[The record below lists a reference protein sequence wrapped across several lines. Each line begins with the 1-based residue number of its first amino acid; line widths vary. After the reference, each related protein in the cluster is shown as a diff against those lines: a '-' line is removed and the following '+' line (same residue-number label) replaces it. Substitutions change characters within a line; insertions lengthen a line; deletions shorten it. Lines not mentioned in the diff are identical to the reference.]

1 MKLQGFSLAELL
13 PDRDTLHLMM
23 MHPLRVQVPFLT
35 HPTHHGLYLQ
45 AAFYEIMCAMWVRN
59 GLQIKGQAMT
69 YIQCHFCNSMVDADM
84 FLLQLCATRLEPSTF
99 ISAVL
104 ERFHALPWLSLS
116 TDSEQEGPKLLDQE
130 QEVPIMESA
139 LIFLASLIT
148 LRTNLGLSEQDLT
161 RLEMVT
167 LLCMGDKT
175 HSTLEEHMPEKCGNG
190 VLADD
195 FEHILSEV
203 GQYREP
209 AFEAGGNMQQGM
221 YVPKPEVWESMYD
234 PIYVLLRAVHRR
246 DFQSSIDRFNLYAQ
260 QNGMV
265 NTGGPTSDPW
275 PPWRLPPPCD
285 PLYQDPRVI
294 LHSKFAHGLIF
305 NLLHKAVHGQ
315 GTSENITSL
324 TVFLLELAL
333 TFPQTQFSGQEVALS
348 SPTPWFIVHEPVD
361 LQYDTWFPTDWLSA
375 NLRHTVTAI
384 FSNQPS
390 GAGQHISMEVDQVSD
405 GSEDDSENPPYDVQ
419 TPTSVVKDGPS
430 SPPAF
435 VVPAITMSP
444 GSSGTLMALA
454 PSAVEP
460 VTTLVCPPGPP
471 ATFPSGSEVVPML
484 EGSTT
489 SMGPPV
495 PVPELAASQAAISSP
510 TQRSVVSINES
521 IISMLV
527 KLHSKLSGK
536 PDSYSPLTE
545 RKKDP
550 KLAATCTER
559 YRECRIGD
567 GCFFIEKVLDKICDL
582 DVACEQFIKV
592 TRAQC
597 WPTQHAREAQAEER
611 QEREEAEAR
620 KRRARERQ
628 AKMMRDF
635 AERQDRFMKTTMETG
650 PIGEEEEVA
659 EHSGPNIRLEYD
671 CVHCHQTQPST
682 QDQPMG
688 LVVLL
693 QATSVLGHK
702 HKASAG
708 LVLPVKE
715 EERAALAVDDS
726 LAVEYDWRFEELHRH
741 FDTRSHLLAVN
752 TGWQGGV
759 FVQSCGHHVHLACHQ
774 SYMQSLRGAGPRP
787 NSQTLAVDRG
797 EYVCPMC
804 RQLANSVLPIPP
816 DMEGQVVRA
825 RSQCAVTLGHEVTAL
840 LKEPPVSP
848 SMSSQSQLMLA
859 MSLIMEHLTKAT
871 YPQYRQVGSPHPNHA
886 VVLFVSSIARTNL
899 ELDLV
904 TRGGALITAAG
915 AAASPHPAAAKPRSC
930 FLPLLHVLAIHMKI
944 MSLKPLVA
952 DWAQVSGLWQDED
965 DKALL
970 VRETDVP
977 VLLRDATTLLLH
989 FSLILPVQID
999 RVFFTTIV
1007 RQVYNLCWLQA
1018 CLRLACRLPAH
1029 HRATLRETWLHQTSN
1044 PSNHVKIDT
1053 LPAGLGVVIA
1063 TLEPTGMFNDE
1074 VDRPRTPG
1082 PDSIPADVTREQLE
1096 GRLQA
1101 DCLPYLRIAAL
1112 LRHYIYSEPLPDIW
1126 EADWEFTRLA
1136 QFLGM
1141 ADTDMSGRVESAP
1154 CLGWLVPP
1162 AALATTWAREL
1173 AVFAAKAAPSAR
1185 KLVLINNSWRQP
1197 QLLRLPRNYDAIFQV
1212 NLITIGTLSNHSLP
1226 SSTTSACALSAR
1238 RCRRTRRCACCA
1250 A

>member
-1 MKLQGFSLAELL
+1 MNVNVREMEAHIEFEPNTYYAAFSAELEASASPMWALVSHLRDASTRHLTLNVIKQCLAAIRDWFSAINFSRPEQVDRLKVSFHLPLHRYFSVFVRQAVKLQGFSLAELL
-13 PDRDTLHLMM
+13 PDRETLHLMM
-23 MHPLRVQVPFLT
+23 MHPLRVQ
-35 HPTHHGLYLQ
+35 
-45 AAFYEIMCAMWVRN
+45 AAFYEIMSAMWVRN

-99 ISAVL
+99 IQAVL

-116 TDSEQEGPKLLDQE
+116 NDTEQTNPKLLDQD
-130 QEVPIMESA
+130 QEVPIMESCM
-139 LIFLASLIT
+139 IFLASLIT

-175 HSTLEEHMPEKCGNG
+175 HSLLEEHMPEKCGNG

-221 YVPKPEVWESMYD
+221 YVPKPEVWEAQYD

-246 DFQSSIDRFNLYAQ
+246 DFQSSIDRFNAYAQ
-260 QNGMV
+260 QNGKI
-265 NTGGPTSDPW
+265 NSGGAAAEPW

-294 LHSKFAHGLIF
+294 LHSKYAHGLIF
-305 NLLHKAVHGQ
+305 NLLYKAVHGA
-315 GTSENITSL
+315 GTSENISSL

-333 TFPQTQFSGQEVALS
+333 TYPQTQFSGQEVAIS
-348 SPTPWFIVHEPVD
+348 TPWFIVHEPVD

-384 FSNQPS
+384 FSNQP
-390 GAGQHISMEVDQVSD
+390 AAAQHVSMEVDQVSD
-405 GSEDDSENPPYDVQ
+405 GSEDDSENPPYEVQ
-419 TPTSVVKDGPS
+419 TPTSVVKDGPGS
-430 SPPAF
+430 SPPF
-435 VVPAITMSP
+435 GEPSHILPAITMSP
-444 GSSGTLMALA
+444 ASNSTTLMALG
-454 PSAVEP
+454 PSALEP
-460 VTTLVCPPGPP
+460 VNSLVNCPPAP
-471 ATFPSGSEVVPML
+471 AYFPPSGGEMVPML
-484 EGSTT
+484 EPGSTSGT
-489 SMGPPV
+489 N
-495 PVPELAASQAAISSP
+495 PELPSARAAITSP
-510 TQRSVVSINES
+510 TQRSVVNINES
-521 IISMLV
+521 IISLLL

-545 RKKDP
+545 RRKDP
-550 KLAATCTER
+550 KLAASCSQT
-559 YRECRIGD
+559 YRDCRIGD

-592 TRAQC
+592 SRAQV

-611 QEREEAEAR
+611 QEKEEAEAR

-628 AKMMRDF
+628 EKMMREF
-635 AERQDRFMKTTMETG
+635 AERQDRFMRNTMETG
-650 PIGEEEEVA
+650 PIGDEEEAA
-659 EHSGPNIRLEYD
+659 EPSGPNIRREYD
-671 CVHCHQTQPST
+671 CVHCHGTQPST

-702 HKASAG
+702 HKASEG
-708 LVLPVKE
+708 LVLPVRE
-715 EERAALAVDDS
+715 EERDALAVDDS
-726 LAVEYDWRFEELHRH
+726 LAAEYESRFEELSRH

-752 TGWQGGV
+752 TGWQVTEYISFFIVLFGTIVNNPIFCNQGGV

-774 SYMQSLRGAGPRP
+774 SYMQSLRGQGPRP
-787 NSQTLAVDRG
+787 NNQTLAVDRG

-871 YPQYRQVGSPHPNHA
+871 YSQYRQVGSPHPNHA
-886 VVLFVSSIARTNL
+886 VILFVSSIARTNL

-904 TRGGALITAAG
+904 TRGGALITAGGG
-915 AAASPHPAAAKPRSC
+915 ATASPHPSPTSKPRSC

-952 DWAQVSGLWQDED
+952 DWSQVW
-965 DKALL
+965 AL
-970 VRETDVP
+970 
-977 VLLRDATTLLLH
+977 
-989 FSLILPVQID
+989 FS
-999 RVFFTTIV
+999 
-1007 RQVYNLCWLQA
+1007 
-1018 CLRLACRLPAH
+1018 
-1029 HRATLRETWLHQTSN
+1029 
-1044 PSNHVKIDT
+1044 
-1053 LPAGLGVVIA
+1053 
-1063 TLEPTGMFNDE
+1063 M
-1074 VDRPRTPG
+1074 
-1082 PDSIPADVTREQLE
+1082 
-1096 GRLQA
+1096 
-1101 DCLPYLRIAAL
+1101 
-1112 LRHYIYSEPLPDIW
+1112 
-1126 EADWEFTRLA
+1126 
-1136 QFLGM
+1136 
-1141 ADTDMSGRVESAP
+1141 
-1154 CLGWLVPP
+1154 
-1162 AALATTWAREL
+1162 
-1173 AVFAAKAAPSAR
+1173 
-1185 KLVLINNSWRQP
+1185 
-1197 QLLRLPRNYDAIFQV
+1197 
-1212 NLITIGTLSNHSLP
+1212 
-1226 SSTTSACALSAR
+1226 
-1238 RCRRTRRCACCA
+1238 
-1250 A
+1250 